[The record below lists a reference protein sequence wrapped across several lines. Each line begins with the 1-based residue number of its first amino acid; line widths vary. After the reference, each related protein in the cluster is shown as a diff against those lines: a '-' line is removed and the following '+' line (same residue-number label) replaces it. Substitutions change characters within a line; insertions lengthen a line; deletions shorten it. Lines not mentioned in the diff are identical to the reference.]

1 MKKLNDNIL
10 YVVVAILVGL
20 IIHMYLS
27 DDSEG
32 LNEEMARYKRE
43 MVALE
48 EQIVVQEK
56 KTDSIVAAR
65 DCTMV
70 KLLYKEKE
78 DKKIIH
84 EKFEKERADILVLT
98 DDESVQLLSKNIKG
112 I

>member
-10 YVVVAILVGL
+10 YAVIAVLVGL

-56 KTDSIVAAR
+56 KTD
-65 DCTMV
+65 
-70 KLLYKEKE
+70 
-78 DKKIIH
+78 
-84 EKFEKERADILVLT
+84 KERADILVLT